1 MNLELLHVTKRFGR
15 LAALDDLTLAIGTGR
30 RVALIGP
37 NGSGKSTLTR
47 VLMGLLAHEGQVR
60 LDGRDP
66 RVARLEVARRL
77 AYVPQVAPQLG
88 AGVGEVVRSIGE
100 IRGVAPAVV
109 ADLAAR
115 LGLDLGAVARKP
127 FRALSGGMKQKLL
140 IALALAPESSLLI
153 LDEPTASLD
162 AAARQAFYELVGE
175 RAGGATLLLCS
186 HRLEEVRH
194 LVDHVVGLHAGRL
207 AWDGPVGDYLGSRSH
222 GVVELYLRDAAP
234 VHEAWLRARGFRRG
248 AASGWARTVA
258 HGEKLELVR
267 QVTVALGERLE
278 NLVVR
283 DLDLV
288 EDAEGADAEGADA
301 AAGDAPAP
309 GPAAACREGLA

>member
-1 MNLELLHVTKRFGR
+1 VRIELRGVSKRFGR
-15 LAALDDLTLAIGTGR
+15 VTALDDLSLDIPSGR

-47 VLMGLLAHEGQVR
+47 VLMGIAAAEGEVR
-60 LDGRDP
+60 LGGREP
-66 RVARLEVARRL
+66 AAWRREREGRL

-88 AGVGEVVRSIGE
+88 AGVGEVIAAIGA
-100 IRGVAPAVV
+100 IRGLPPGRVV
-109 ADLAAR
+109 ELAAR
-115 LGLDLGAVARKP
+115 LGLEVGAVAGKP

-162 AAARQAFYELVGE
+162 AAARQVFYELVGE
-175 RAGGATLLLCS
+175 RAGSATLLLCS

-194 LVDHVVGLHAGRL
+194 LVDHVVGLEEGRL
-207 AWDGPVGDYLGSRSH
+207 AFDGPVAAYLGARSH
-222 GVVELYLRDAAP
+222 GVIEVYLRDRA
-234 VHEAWLRARGFRRG
+234 HEPWLRAGGFLPG
-248 AASGWARTVA
+248 AGLGWARTVA
-258 HGEKLELVR
+258 HDEKLDIVR
-267 QVTVALGERLE
+267 RVTAALGADLE

-288 EDAEGADAEGADA
+288 EDPGGDEQGAQGALGEDA
-301 AAGDAPAP
+301 AATEPPAR
-309 GPAAACREGLA
+309 REGIA